1 MSVRDRPSDIEALR
15 ITRTEY
21 RAVLDRQ
28 ISLLD
33 DLEDK
38 AMWTARTAVIL
49 LGILV
54 SGAGIAGRPGLV
66 ALPVGATITFGFGAA
81 GLIVTIFVGV
91 GVYTV
96 SQPRFGVGD
105 SHRREVT
112 EMPYTEREWLVI
124 LLDDYGEW
132 SGELEALNVENASQV
147 FLTQTLLVGSLA
159 ILFVATILLTLGR

>member
-66 ALPVGATITFGFGAA
+66 GLPIGATITFGLGAA

-112 EMPYTEREWLVI
+112 EMRTLNES
-124 LLDDYGEW
+124 GW
-132 SGELEALNVENASQV
+132 SFCSTITGNGAASWR
-147 FLTQTLLVGSLA
+147 LSTQRTPVKSS
-159 ILFVATILLTLGR
+159 